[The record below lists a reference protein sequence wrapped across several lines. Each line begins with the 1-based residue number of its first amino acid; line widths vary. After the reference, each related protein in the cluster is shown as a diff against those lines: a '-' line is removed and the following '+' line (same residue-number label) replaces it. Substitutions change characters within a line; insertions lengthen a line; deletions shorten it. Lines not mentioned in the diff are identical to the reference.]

1 MSSKKKVPATAG
13 RNQGHGRSE
22 GSKATQFKPGQSGN
36 PAGRIP
42 GTISIKEEI
51 RKHLQK
57 NPEIVEQLVAYFIA
71 KHPDLMWQMLEG
83 RPKQNVDVEVDKDSI
98 KELTDFFRAA
108 AEVKP
113 KKK

>member
-1 MSSKKKVPATAG
+1 MSSKKIPASAG
-13 RNQGHGRSE
+13 ENVGRGKSP
-22 GSKATQFKPGQSGN
+22 GSKDTQFKPGQSGN
-36 PAGRIP
+36 PAGKLP

-83 RPKQNVDVEVDKDSI
+83 RPKQDVGLDVDKDSL
-98 KELTDFFRAA
+98 KELTDFLIAA
-108 AEVKP
+108 AGEKS